1 VKMPRNLAAVAAAAA
16 MIVISAGV
24 PVAQQMPTNSAA
36 QANVRES
43 EAYTQLLRTNPA
55 FRAKRMQI
63 ECGPIN
69 DPQLHA
75 SCVSSFQAYGPT
87 PEAGRPR
94 R

>member
-1 VKMPRNLAAVAAAAA
+1 MPRTLLVLAAVGAMAAAAD
-16 MIVISAGV
+16 
-24 PVAQQMPTNSAA
+24 VAVGQQMPTNPAA

-43 EAYTQLLRTNPA
+43 EAYSQLLRTNPA

-75 SCVSSFQAYGPT
+75 SCVQSFQAYGPT
-87 PEAGRPR
+87 PEGGRSR

>member
-1 VKMPRNLAAVAAAAA
+1 MSRNLSAIVAVAVVVAAAGAA
-16 MIVISAGV
+16 A
-24 PVAQQMPTNSAA
+24 AQTMPTNPAA

-43 EAYTQLLRTNPA
+43 EAYSQLLRSNPA

-87 PEAGRPR
+87 PEGAR
-94 R
+94 RRR

>member
-1 VKMPRNLAAVAAAAA
+1 MSRNLMAIAVVAAFVAAAGAAVA
-16 MIVISAGV
+16 
-24 PVAQQMPTNSAA
+24 QTMPTNPTA

-43 EAYTQLLRTNPA
+43 EAYSQLLRSNPA

-63 ECGPIN
+63 ECGPIS

-87 PEAGRPR
+87 PEGGKAR